1 MSDTPAV
8 SQNEAASQFEI
19 RSVDGVG
26 FLQYSKH
33 GDTLDLVRTEVP
45 ALLEGRGYGSALAH
59 AALEYAREHHL
70 KIIPTCRFVRAY
82 VERHQEYDDLL
93 A

>member
-1 MSDTPAV
+1 MPDTPTV

-19 RSVDGVG
+19 RSDDRVG
-26 FLQYSKH
+26 FLEYSKQ

-45 ALLEGRGYGSALAH
+45 TPLEGRGYGSALAR

-70 KIIPTCRFVRAY
+70 KVIPTCRFIRAY
-82 VERHQEYDDLL
+82 MERHHEYDDLL

>member
-1 MSDTPAV
+1 MPDTPTV

-19 RSVDGVG
+19 RSDDGVG
-26 FLQYSKH
+26 FLEYSKQ

-45 ALLEGRGYGSALAH
+45 TPLEGRGYGSALAG
-59 AALEYAREHHL
+59 AALEYARGHHL
-70 KIIPTCRFVRAY
+70 KVIPTCRFIRAY
-82 VERHQEYDDLL
+82 MERHQEYDDLL

>member
-1 MSDTPAV
+1 MPDTPTV

-19 RSVDGVG
+19 RSDDGVG
-26 FLQYSKH
+26 FLEYSKQ

-45 ALLEGRGYGSALAH
+45 TPLEGRGHGSALAR

-70 KIIPTCRFVRAY
+70 KVIPTCRFIRAY
-82 VERHQEYDDLL
+82 MERHQEYDDLL

>member
-1 MSDTPAV
+1 MPDTPTV

-19 RSVDGVG
+19 RSDDRVG
-26 FLQYSKH
+26 FLEYSKQ

-45 ALLEGRGYGSALAH
+45 TPLEGRGYGAALAR

-70 KIIPTCRFVRAY
+70 KVIPTCRFIRAY
-82 VERHQEYDDLL
+82 MERHQEYDDLL